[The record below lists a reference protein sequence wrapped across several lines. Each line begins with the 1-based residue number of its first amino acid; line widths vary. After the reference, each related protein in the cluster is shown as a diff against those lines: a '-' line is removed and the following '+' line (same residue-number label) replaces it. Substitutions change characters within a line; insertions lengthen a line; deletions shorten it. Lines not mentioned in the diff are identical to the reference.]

1 MNPTILDRV
10 KQASLR
16 MQTVMREADKV
27 LAPRPDLTKQV
38 PVEVSRAIPF
48 LTGDFSMRTATF
60 VNGGDDIHLTR
71 LGCEVRLV
79 RPTPVPP
86 IDPALGAYDWLMAP
100 QQQGFY
106 PASVLE
112 DRAIGPLPMFDFTW
126 NYQVASTQTSFGSSA
141 NQVSM
146 LPRAVLG
153 NSDTG
158 EGLTLDQPGQ
168 IVRAGDTL
176 TFFVQPVLFPF
187 PGSDPQEAAWPY
199 SGTSFVVR
207 MFAVGRRG
215 GVMAEA
221 AYVRR

>member
-1 MNPTILDRV
+1 MNPTIIDRV
-10 KQASLR
+10 KRASAR
-16 MQTVMREADKV
+16 MQRVMQVADKV
-27 LAPRPDLTKQV
+27 LAPRPDVTKQV

-48 LTGDFSMRTATF
+48 LTGDFSLRTASF

-71 LGCEVRLV
+71 MGCEVRLV
-79 RPTPVPP
+79 RPVPDSLP
-86 IDPALGAYDWLMAP
+86 PGLGAYDYLMAP

-106 PASVLE
+106 PVSVAE
-112 DRAIGPLPMFDFTW
+112 DRAIGPLPMFDFVW

-141 NQVSM
+141 NQVSL
-146 LPRAVLG
+146 LPRSVLG
-153 NSDTG
+153 NSDSG

-168 IVRAGDTL
+168 VVRAGDSL
-176 TFFVQPVLFPF
+176 TFFVQPVMFPF
-187 PGSDPQEAAWPY
+187 PGSDPQETVWPY

-221 AYVRR
+221 AYERR